1 MAINFCTLTN
11 STIDTFCGNRR
22 QLILDRLLEERY
34 PPAPPP
40 VLGTNNSSVREAL
53 VRQRPEL
60 FRRPAEE
67 EELTQLTF
75 EQPFITV
82 TAELLGTTGTH
93 QLDAATRLDFVVVTN
108 LRIGE
113 RHQLEAT
120 VAVNISDFKVL

>member
-22 QLILDRLLEERY
+22 QIILDRLLRERY
-34 PPAPPP
+34 PPAPPA
-40 VLGTNNSSVREAL
+40 VLGTNNASVREAL

-60 FRRPAEE
+60 FRRPVEDDERAP
-67 EELTQLTF
+67 LTF

-82 TAELLGTTGTH
+82 SAELLGATGKQ

-108 LRIGE
+108 LKIGE
-113 RHQLEAT
+113 RRQQEAT

>member
-40 VLGTNNSSVREAL
+40 VLGTNNSSIRESL
-53 VRQRPEL
+53 VRQRPDL
-60 FRRPAEE
+60 LRRPVEDDERAP
-67 EELTQLTF
+67 LTF

-82 TAELLGTTGTH
+82 AAELMGVKGVQ
-93 QLDAATRLDFVVVTN
+93 QLDAAARLDFVVVTN
-108 LRIGE
+108 LKIGE
-113 RHQLEAT
+113 GYREEST
-120 VAVNISDFKVL
+120 VSVNISDFKVL